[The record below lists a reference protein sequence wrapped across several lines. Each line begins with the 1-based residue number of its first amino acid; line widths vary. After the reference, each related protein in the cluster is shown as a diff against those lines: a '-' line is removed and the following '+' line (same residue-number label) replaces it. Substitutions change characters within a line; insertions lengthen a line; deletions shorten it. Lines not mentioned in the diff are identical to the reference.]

1 MTVPAPAAPPRI
13 VVMGPSGA
21 GKSVVGAALAG
32 RLAGRF
38 PGVVFIDSDDLHP
51 AANVEKMRAGIP
63 LGDADRWPWLALVGQ
78 ALAAESAGRV
88 IACSALRR
96 AYRDA
101 IRAACPDA
109 CFVELVVPADE
120 LGDRV
125 GDRPGHFMPAALLA
139 SQLDALEPLDDD
151 ECGIRI
157 ENAGPVDEV
166 VTRVI
171 AALYPDW

>member
-1 MTVPAPAAPPRI
+1 
-13 VVMGPSGA
+13 MGPSGA
-21 GKSVVGAALAG
+21 GKSVIGAMLAV
-32 RLAGRF
+32 RLAERW
-38 PGVVFIDSDDLHP
+38 PGVEFVDSDDLHP
-51 AANVEKMRAGIP
+51 VANVEKMRAGIP
-63 LGDADRWPWLALVGQ
+63 LGDDDRWPWLALVGR
-78 ALAAESAGRV
+78 ALAAESPGRV

-101 IRAACPDA
+101 IRASCSDA
-109 CFVELVVPADE
+109 RFVELVVPADE

-139 SQLDALEPLDDD
+139 SQLHALEPLNDD
-151 ECGIRI
+151 ERGVRI
-157 ENAGPVDEV
+157 ENTGPVDEV

>member
-1 MTVPAPAAPPRI
+1 MTTVAATPRI

-21 GKSVVGAALAG
+21 GKSVVGAALAT
-32 RLAGRF
+32 RLADRF

-51 AANVEKMRAGIP
+51 AANVAKMRAGIP
-63 LGDADRWPWLALVGQ
+63 LDDADRRPWLTLVGE
-78 ALAAESAGRV
+78 ALAADGAGRV

-101 IRAACPDA
+101 IRAACHDA
-109 CFVELVVPADE
+109 VFVELVVPADE

-139 SQLDALEPLDDD
+139 SQLDTLEPLEND
-151 ECGIRI
+151 ERGIRI
-157 ENAGPVDEV
+157 ENTGPVSDV

-171 AALYPDW
+171 AALDADW

>member
-1 MTVPAPAAPPRI
+1 
-13 VVMGPSGA
+13 MGPSGA
-21 GKSVVGAALAG
+21 GKSVVGAALAA
-32 RLAGRF
+32 RLGERI
-38 PGVVFIDSDDLHP
+38 PGVEFIDSDDLHP

-63 LGDADRWPWLALVGQ
+63 LEDADRWPWLALVGA
-78 ALAAESAGRV
+78 ALAADVAGRV

-101 IRAACPDA
+101 VRATCPDA
-109 CFVELVVPADE
+109 VFVELVVPLDE

-139 SQLDALEPLDDD
+139 SQLDTLEPLEED
-151 ECGIRI
+151 ERGIRVD
-157 ENAGPVDEV
+157 NTGLVDEV

>member
-1 MTVPAPAAPPRI
+1 
-13 VVMGPSGA
+13 MGPSGA
-21 GKSVVGAALAG
+21 GKSVIGAALAA
-32 RLAGRF
+32 RMAERV
-38 PGVVFIDSDDLHP
+38 PGVEFIDSDELHP
-51 AANVEKMRAGIP
+51 TANVEKMRAGIP

-78 ALAAESAGRV
+78 ALAAGSAGRV

-109 CFVELVVPADE
+109 RFVELVVPADE

-139 SQLDALEPLDDD
+139 SQLHVLEPLDDD
-151 ECGIRI
+151 ERGVRI
-157 ENAGPVDEV
+157 ENTGPVDEV

>member
-1 MTVPAPAAPPRI
+1 MTTPPGPPRI

-21 GKSVVGAALAG
+21 GKSVVGAALAA
-32 RLAGRF
+32 RLAERY

-63 LGDADRWPWLALVGQ
+63 LDDADRRPWLTLVGE
-78 ALAAESAGRV
+78 ALAADDAGRV

-109 CFVELVVPADE
+109 VFVELVVPADE

-139 SQLDALEPLDDD
+139 SQLDTLEPLEDD
-151 ECGIRI
+151 ERGIRI
-157 ENAGPVDEV
+157 ENTGPVSDV

-171 AALYPDW
+171 AALDADW